1 MKQTSPDPFQGWVL
15 IVQNSDSCIF
25 QILDGP
31 KGYER
36 PRPRVLR
43 WLLRTAASAIGSTL
57 YKEFFR

>member
-1 MKQTSPDPFQGWVL
+1 MKQTSSDPFREWVL

-25 QILDGP
+25 QILEGP
-31 KGYER
+31 KGYHP

-43 WLLRTAASAIGSTL
+43 WLLRTAASAIGNTL